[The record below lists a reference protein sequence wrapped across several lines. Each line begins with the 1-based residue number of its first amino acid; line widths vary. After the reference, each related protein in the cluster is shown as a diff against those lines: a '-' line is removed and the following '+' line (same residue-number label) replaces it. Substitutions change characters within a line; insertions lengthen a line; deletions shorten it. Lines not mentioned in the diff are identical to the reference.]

1 MFRTRRP
8 WVAHTLGIAAAAL
21 LWVIANHFWGD
32 NYTWW
37 AGPLILTWPTYH
49 WTKNLTLLGM
59 PERQPEVGEYVPY
72 DPYHPATTG
81 RYVSPDPDMS
91 DVED

>member
-21 LWVIANHFWGD
+21 IWAVTAHFWGD

-37 AGPLILTWPTYH
+37 IMPAIFTWPTYR
-49 WTKNLTLLGM
+49 WTKNLLLLGM
-59 PERQPEVGEYVPY
+59 PDKPPRAGEYIPY
-72 DPYHPATTG
+72 DPYHPNTTG
-81 RYVSPDPDMS
+81 YFNYGNRD
-91 DVED
+91 